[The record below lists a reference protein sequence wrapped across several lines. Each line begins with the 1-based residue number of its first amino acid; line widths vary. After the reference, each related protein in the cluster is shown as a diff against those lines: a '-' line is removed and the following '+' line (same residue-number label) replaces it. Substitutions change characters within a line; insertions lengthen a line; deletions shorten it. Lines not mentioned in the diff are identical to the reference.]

1 MLNQGPSFKVS
12 LFQGFNVAREKALK
26 PSEQKKSPAEASDY
40 EIEDFE
46 TLKL

>member
-1 MLNQGPSFKVS
+1 MLRGRRRSN
-12 LFQGFNVAREKALK
+12 LL
-26 PSEQKKSPAEASDY
+26 EQKKSPAEASDY